1 MKADKGIRWHQNPV
15 SFCKVTRFL
24 LVFWSSPV
32 FLGFSYSSVLAEY
45 SDNNSDNIASQSTL
59 EQLQRYS
66 QEGRK
71 NTSAP
76 QVTSVSQLSDVQP
89 TDWAFQALQS
99 LVERFGCIAGYPDGT
114 FRGNRSLT
122 RYEFAAGLNACVE
135 RINELLNAAV
145 EDSLTENEFIALQ
158 RLQNEF
164 AAELTLLRGQVSRLE
179 ERTEVLVANQFSTT
193 TKLTGEAIFAVTDAW
208 GDDIAFQGT
217 EENRNQTVFQ
227 NRVRLNFNT
236 SFTGEDLLLT
246 RLQMGNAQPFDLG
259 LTRQGTQTFNFRGDT
274 DSKVE
279 LERLYYQ
286 FPITNQLQLILAAEG
301 VTWDDFVPT
310 VNPYLDD
317 RDGGNGSLST
327 FGQRNPIYRI
337 GGGRGMGL
345 HYRFNEQ
352 FLNGIFGSTSVSVGY
367 LSASAG
373 DASQGN
379 GLFNGDY
386 ATLAQIT
393 VTPRDNLQLAFTY
406 NHAYS
411 TPGNFGFDNGLRNG
425 LVVDQNR
432 GNIDGNAINGVTG
445 SGIANSILGLSEGI
459 NPGRIASGVVSNSY
473 GVQVSWRINRKIVLS
488 GWGGY
493 TDARVINIGDG
504 QIWNFA
510 VTLGLPDLFK
520 EGSLGGIVIG
530 REPYLND
537 IDAPRDLKIEFPN
550 DQSWHLEAFYRYPV
564 NDKISITPG
573 IIFITN
579 PNQDSRNDDIVIGT
593 LRTTFSF

>member
-1 MKADKGIRWHQNPV
+1 MKADKGIRWYQNPV

-45 SDNNSDNIASQSTL
+45 SEHFSPQSTL

-71 NTSAP
+71 NTSAS

>member
-24 LVFWSSPV
+24 LVFCSSPV

-71 NTSAP
+71 NTSAS

-259 LTRQGTQTFNFRGDT
+259 FTRQGTQTFNFRGDT

-286 FPITNQLQLILAAEG
+286 FPITNQLQLILAAKG

>member
-1 MKADKGIRWHQNPV
+1 
-15 SFCKVTRFL
+15 
-24 LVFWSSPV
+24 
-32 FLGFSYSSVLAEY
+32 
-45 SDNNSDNIASQSTL
+45 
-59 EQLQRYS
+59 
-66 QEGRK
+66 
-71 NTSAP
+71 
-76 QVTSVSQLSDVQP
+76 
-89 TDWAFQALQS
+89 
-99 LVERFGCIAGYPDGT
+99 
-114 FRGNRSLT
+114 
-122 RYEFAAGLNACVE
+122 
-135 RINELLNAAV
+135 
-145 EDSLTENEFIALQ
+145 
-158 RLQNEF
+158 
-164 AAELTLLRGQVSRLE
+164 
-179 ERTEVLVANQFSTT
+179 
-193 TKLTGEAIFAVTDAW
+193 
-208 GDDIAFQGT
+208 
-217 EENRNQTVFQ
+217 
-227 NRVRLNFNT
+227 
-236 SFTGEDLLLT
+236 
-246 RLQMGNAQPFDLG
+246 
-259 LTRQGTQTFNFRGDT
+259 
-274 DSKVE
+274 
-279 LERLYYQ
+279 
-286 FPITNQLQLILAAEG
+286 
-301 VTWDDFVPT
+301 
-310 VNPYLDD
+310 
-317 RDGGNGSLST
+317 
-327 FGQRNPIYRI
+327 
-337 GGGRGMGL
+337 MGL

>member
-1 MKADKGIRWHQNPV
+1 MKADKGIRWYQNPV

-32 FLGFSYSSVLAEY
+32 FLGFSSSSVLAEY

-71 NTSAP
+71 NTSAS

-114 FRGNRSLT
+114 FKGNRSLT

-164 AAELTLLRGQVSRLE
+164 AAELSLLRGQVSRLE
-179 ERTEVLVANQFSTT
+179 ERTEVLVANQFYTT
-193 TKLTGEAIFAVTDAW
+193 TKLTGEGIFAITDAW

-259 LTRQGTQTFNFRGDT
+259 FTRQGTQTFNFRGDT

-286 FPITNQLQLILAAEG
+286 FPITNQLQLILAAKG

-425 LVVDQNR
+425 LVVDKNR
-432 GNIDGNAINGVTG
+432 GNINGNAINGVTG

>member
-1 MKADKGIRWHQNPV
+1 MKAEKRIKGYQNPV
-15 SFCKVTRFL
+15 SCCKVAQFL
-24 LVFWSSPV
+24 LILSASSL
-32 FLGFSYSSVLAEY
+32 FLDSSSLAEY
-45 SDNNSDNIASQSTL
+45 TPPYSTI

-71 NTSAP
+71 NTAAS

-99 LVERFGCIAGYPDGT
+99 LVERFGCISGYPDST
-114 FRGNRSLT
+114 FRGNRSLS
-122 RYEFAAGLNACVE
+122 RYEFAAGLNACLE
-135 RINELLNAAV
+135 RINELLNATV
-145 EDSLTENEFIALQ
+145 ENSLTQNEFIAIQ

-164 AAELTLLRGQVSRLE
+164 GAELTLLRGEVTGLE
-179 ERTEVLVANQFSTT
+179 NRTEVLVSNQFSTT
-193 TKLTGEAIFAVTDAW
+193 TKLTGEGIFAITDAW

-217 EENRNQTVFQ
+217 QENRNQTVFQ

-259 LTRQGTQTFNFRGDT
+259 FTRQGTQTFNFRGDT
-274 DSKVE
+274 DSRVE
-279 LERLYYQ
+279 LERLYYK
-286 FPITNQLQLILAAEG
+286 FPINNQLQFTFAAQG

-310 VNPYLDD
+310 VNPYLDN
-317 RDGGNGSLST
+317 RDGGNGSLSA

-337 GGGRGMGL
+337 GGGRGIGL
-345 HYRFNEQ
+345 QYQFNEQ
-352 FLNGIFGSTSVSVGY
+352 FLNGIFGSTSISVGY

-393 VTPRDNLQLAFTY
+393 VTPRENLQFALTY

-411 TPGNFGFDNGLRNG
+411 TPGNFGFDNGWRNG
-425 LVVDQNR
+425 VVVDRQT
-432 GNIDGNAINGVTG
+432 GNINGNALNGVTG
-445 SGIANSILGLSEGI
+445 TGMANSILGLTEGI
-459 NPGRIASGVVSNSY
+459 NPGGIAGGVVSNSY
-473 GVQVSWRINRKIVLS
+473 GVQVSWQINRQIVLS

-493 TDARVINIGDG
+493 TNARVIKIGDG

-537 IDAPRDLKIEFPN
+537 IDVPRELKIEFPN

-573 IIFITN
+573 IIIITN

-593 LRTTFSF
+593 IRTTFSF